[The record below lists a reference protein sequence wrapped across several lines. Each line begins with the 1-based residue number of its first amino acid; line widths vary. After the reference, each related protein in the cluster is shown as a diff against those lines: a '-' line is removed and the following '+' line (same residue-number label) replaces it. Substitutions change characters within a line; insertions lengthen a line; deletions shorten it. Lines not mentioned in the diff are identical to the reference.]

1 MDIKRVENGY
11 MVEAY
16 LVYQNDP
23 EHGWVPCQWADTLP
37 VLIDKDLL
45 GKELRVYREATFI
58 PDPGFD
64 DIVPF

>member
-1 MDIKRVENGY
+1 MNIRKVENGY
-11 MVEAY
+11 MVECY

-23 EHGWVPCQWADTLP
+23 EHGWVPSQWAYGLP
-37 VLIDKDLL
+37 VLIEGDLL
-45 GKELRVYREATFI
+45 GKELRIYREDEFI